1 MKAFPNAAVLRLL
14 AAEGLGADVSTLG
27 ELELALF
34 AGLPGERLV
43 VHGNNKSDEEL
54 EAAARAGAGLVVV
67 DALDEVERAAEA
79 GVPRILVRVTPGV
92 EADTHPSIRTAHE
105 GSKFG
110 LPPEQALQALA
121 RAREA
126 GLEVA
131 GVHVHIGSQ
140 LLDTG
145 AAVTTVEWVGGF
157 AARCRDELGWTP
169 GVVDLGGGLGIQYV
183 EGRRPPSIGDFVG
196 LVARAPRGRLGRAGA
211 APPPA
216 RPRAGQVARRPRGA
230 DALQGRRRQAGGR
243 RDDVRGRGRRHVGQS
258 APAALRRVLYR
269 AAGRT
274 EPTSRPTG
282 RTLCAASTASPE
294 T

>member
-1 MKAFPNAAVLRLL
+1 M
-14 AAEGLGADVSTLG
+14 
-27 ELELALF
+27 
-34 AGLPGERLV
+34 
-43 VHGNNKSDEEL
+43 HGNNKSDGEL

-92 EADTHPSIRTAHE
+92 EANTHPSIGTAHE

-145 AAVTTVEWVGGF
+145 
-157 AARCRDELGWTP
+157 
-169 GVVDLGGGLGIQYV
+169 
-183 EGRRPPSIGDFVG
+183 RP
-196 LVARAPRGRLGRAGA
+196 
-211 APPPA
+211 
-216 RPRAGQVARRPRGA
+216 
-230 DALQGRRRQAGGR
+230 
-243 RDDVRGRGRRHVGQS
+243 
-258 APAALRRVLYR
+258 
-269 AAGRT
+269 
-274 EPTSRPTG
+274 
-282 RTLCAASTASPE
+282 
-294 T
+294 